1 MFEGK
6 LDVGRREDLF
16 YLFFLV
22 FTRCLGKNWTSEG
35 VKTFFRGGGGAKH
48 CLVSVLVVPPSL
60 CQILGAPLAQTYHD
74 KAMFS
79 VGKWRKIL
87 FGFAKRTHFF
97 AKCTS
102 SNITKTSCATC
113 FQ

>member
-1 MFEGK
+1 MFGEK
-6 LDVGRREDLF
+6 LDVGGREDLF
-16 YLFFLV
+16 
-22 FTRCLGKNWTSEG
+22 
-35 VKTFFRGGGGAKH
+35 FRGGKH

-87 FGFAKRTHFF
+87 FGLAKRTHFF

-102 SNITKTSCATC
+102 SNITKTSCAAC